1 VDFDSAVGEQSTDGF
16 EVGVAAVDPY
26 LRRHGWIATRSGT
39 GQHVQNRLF
48 AARTAIE
55 RVSE

>member
-26 LRRHGWIATRSGT
+26 LRRHG
-39 GQHVQNRLF
+39 
-48 AARTAIE
+48 
-55 RVSE
+55 